1 MAQISTTK
9 TKRRTYSKELK
20 NYLVEQA
27 LMGESSIA
35 SIAQGHGINPNLLHK
50 WIRAARNEKTTLI
63 APQTSSSTPNHNI
76 IEHQTSFLPVTL
88 QPEPNQEQITPVT
101 VSSPTLTGIQLQI
114 PNDNKTPIS
123 LSIEQIDTYSLI
135 ELLRGLQ

>member
-1 MAQISTTK
+1 M
-9 TKRRTYSKELK
+9 
-20 NYLVEQA
+20 
-27 LMGESSIA
+27 
-35 SIAQGHGINPNLLHK
+35 
-50 WIRAARNEKTTLI
+50 
-63 APQTSSSTPNHNI
+63 
-76 IEHQTSFLPVTL
+76 
-88 QPEPNQEQITPVT
+88 NQEQITPVT

>member
-1 MAQISTTK
+1 MVGCLQ
-9 TKRRTYSKELK
+9 
-20 NYLVEQA
+20 
-27 LMGESSIA
+27 
-35 SIAQGHGINPNLLHK
+35 
-50 WIRAARNEKTTLI
+50 KTTLI